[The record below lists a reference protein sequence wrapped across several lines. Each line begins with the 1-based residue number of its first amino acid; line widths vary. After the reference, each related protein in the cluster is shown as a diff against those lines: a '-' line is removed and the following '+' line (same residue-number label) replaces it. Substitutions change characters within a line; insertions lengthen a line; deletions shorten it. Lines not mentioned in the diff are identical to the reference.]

1 MAANL
6 VARTATKQVKP
17 ILSTSREE
25 ARRNVFRLY
34 KEWHRQLLYI
44 IQVHNLPISLKMGRD
59 KIKEMFL
66 KNKDVTDI
74 RVIDML
80 CVKGHMELKETIMVW
95 KQKTHVMAFFRDTVE
110 PKPKDF
116 LGRFF
121 AGLE

>member
-6 VARTATKQVKP
+6 AKQATKHVRP
-17 ILSTSREE
+17 ILSTNKEE
-25 ARRNVFRLY
+25 ARRNVLRLY
-34 KEWHRQLLYI
+34 KAWHRNLLRIMQLHY
-44 IQVHNLPISLKMGRD
+44 LPITLKQGRD
-59 KIKEMFL
+59 KIKESFV
-66 KNKDVTDI
+66 KNRDVTDI

-80 CVKGHMELKETIMVW
+80 VTKGQMDLKECINVW
-95 KQKTHVMAFFRDTVE
+95 QQPSHVMAYFRTTTE